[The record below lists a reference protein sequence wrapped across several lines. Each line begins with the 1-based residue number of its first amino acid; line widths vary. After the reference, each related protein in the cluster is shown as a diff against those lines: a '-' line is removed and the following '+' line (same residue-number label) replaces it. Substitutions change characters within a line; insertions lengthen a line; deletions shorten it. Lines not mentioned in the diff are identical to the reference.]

1 MAANKYISLVAGKL
15 KEIFGQV
22 TSSGVGDADKIVA
35 LDATGKIDI
44 SLLPPGVGA
53 EVVVAIS
60 SENLGAGDF
69 VNIYLNGGVSTLRKA
84 DATDT
89 TKPAYG
95 FVIAGSTSP
104 ASNTMYILGVSNAL
118 VTGLTIGTRYFLD
131 AAVPGGIV
139 ATALSAAGNL
149 NQEIGIATTATS
161 ILTHNSEPSTVE
173 IA

>member
-69 VNIYLNGGVSTLRKA
+69 VISTLMVEYRLYVRQML
-84 DATDT
+84 
-89 TKPAYG
+89 P
-95 FVIAGSTSP
+95 
-104 ASNTMYILGVSNAL
+104 ILLSLLMVLLS
-118 VTGLTIGTRYFLD
+118 LD
-131 AAVPGGIV
+131 LLLLHQIQC
-139 ATALSAAGNL
+139 TF
-149 NQEIGIATTATS
+149 
-161 ILTHNSEPSTVE
+161 
-173 IA
+173 

>member
-1 MAANKYISLVAGKL
+1 
-15 KEIFGQV
+15 
-22 TSSGVGDADKIVA
+22 
-35 LDATGKIDI
+35 
-44 SLLPPGVGA
+44 
-53 EVVVAIS
+53 
-60 SENLGAGDF
+60 
-69 VNIYLNGGVSTLRKA
+69 
-84 DATDT
+84 
-89 TKPAYG
+89 
-95 FVIAGSTSP
+95 
-104 ASNTMYILGVSNAL
+104 MYILGVSNAL